1 MHSLNAFGG
10 NTSVAL
16 HADPT
21 PRRDVGSV
29 ALVHDYL
36 TQRGGAERVVASMR
50 AAFPGAPLYTSL
62 FEPEGT
68 FPVFGESE
76 IKTLAVNKVGL
87 FRRHHRLAFPVLAPT
102 FSHLTVDA
110 EVTLCSSSGW
120 AHAAHTTGRKVV
132 YCHTPARWLY
142 QTATYLGEHGSG
154 SKKWAIRAFGSG
166 LRMWDRH
173 VAQTADRYLVNSN
186 AVRTRVKETY
196 GIEAEVL
203 PPCVTIGRDDPQ
215 TPLEGVAPG
224 FWLCVSRFLPYK
236 NIDAI
241 VDAFAEMP
249 GEQLVL
255 VGSGPQR
262 EHILSHAPSNVFVA
276 GQVDDS
282 CLAWLYA
289 NCQALVAA
297 SFEDFGLT
305 PLEANVFGKPVAVL
319 GWGGHLDT
327 LQDGITGYFFD
338 SPTPAA
344 IRRAV
349 HRVAST
355 DWSEEAIM
363 AHARNFDQNQ
373 FVRRLRE
380 VIEEERLLAA

>member
-1 MHSLNAFGG
+1 VN
-10 NTSVAL
+10 L
-16 HADPT
+16 HADPA
-21 PRRDVGSV
+21 PRRDLGSV

-50 AAFPGAPLYTSL
+50 AAFPSAPLYTSL
-62 FEPEGT
+62 FESDGT

-76 IKTLAVNKVGL
+76 INTLLVNKVGL

-120 AHAAHTTGRKVV
+120 AHAARTTGRKVV

-142 QTATYLGEHGSG
+142 QTATYLGENGSG
-154 SKKWAIRAFGSG
+154 SKKWVLRAFGSG
-166 LRMWDRH
+166 LRLWDRR
-173 VAQTADRYLVNSN
+173 VAQTADRYLVNSY
-186 AVRTRVKETY
+186 AVRARVKETY

-262 EHILSHAPSNVFVA
+262 EHILSHAPPNVVVA

-282 CLAWLYA
+282 CLVWLYA

-327 LQDGITGYFFD
+327 LQDGVTGHFFD
-338 SPTPAA
+338 SPTPSA
-344 IRRAV
+344 IRKAV
-349 HRVAST
+349 RRVAST
-355 DWSEEAIM
+355 SWSAADIM
-363 AHARNFDQNQ
+363 AHARKYDQDQ

-380 VIEEERLLAA
+380 VIYEERELAA